1 MKPLVAVSLGD
12 PAGIGPEIVVEAA
25 ARPAVRRACRLV
37 VFGDAG
43 VLDVARKVRR
53 IAAGAKSAIERIEGV
68 TQFKLT
74 GSLPKP
80 GKRCG
85 EASFRYLEAAARATA
100 GGGCDALATAP
111 LNKYWLH
118 AAGHRYDGHTEY
130 LAEVAGMPATMMLAG
145 PRLRVVLVTTHVALA
160 RVPKLLTTERIVAA
174 GRTTAAHLSRF
185 HGIAQPRLAV
195 AALNPHAGE
204 GGLFGD
210 EEARIIS
217 PAVTRLRR
225 AGIDARGPFP
235 ADTLFAAAVA
245 GTYDAVLCM
254 YHDQALIP
262 LKLVDFREAVNV
274 SMGLSFL
281 RTSPDHGT
289 AYDLAGTGRASADS
303 MEASILLAASMASS
317 RRGAA
322 KVAAPRRV
330 ERNATTA
337 KSAPAAKTKRIARAG
352 AAAKSAAAAP
362 AAEPK
367 RVARKSPTAK
377 ARR

>member
-1 MKPLVAVSLGD
+1 MAKPLVAVSLGD

-25 ARPAVRRACRLV
+25 ARPAVRRACRLA
-37 VFGDAG
+37 VFGDEG
-43 VLDVARKVRR
+43 VLDVARRVKR
-53 IAAGAKSAIERIEGV
+53 IPAGAKSAIALVVPV
-68 TQFKLT
+68 TSLKLA
-74 GSLPKP
+74 GGGLPKP

-85 EASFRYLEAAARATA
+85 EASFRYLEAAAAATA
-100 GGGCDALATAP
+100 SGECEALATAP
-111 LNKYWLH
+111 INKYWLH

-160 RVPKLLTTERIVAA
+160 KVPQILTTARIVAA
-174 GRTTAAHLSRF
+174 GRTTAEHLSRF
-185 HGIAQPRLAV
+185 HGIARPRLAV

-210 EEARIIS
+210 EEARIVA
-217 PAVTRLRR
+217 PAVAKLKR

-235 ADTLFAAAVA
+235 ADTLFAAAVE
-245 GTYDAVLCM
+245 GSYDAVLCM

-303 MEASILLAASMASS
+303 MEASILLAAAMACS
-317 RRGAA
+317 RKSRMGAA
-322 KVAAPRRV
+322 
-330 ERNATTA
+330 ERTG
-337 KSAPAAKTKRIARAG
+337 SASRARTRSGAAG
-352 AAAKSAAAAP
+352 ASVSRTSTRTK
-362 AAEPK
+362 K
-367 RVARKSPTAK
+367 KV
-377 ARR
+377 RR